1 MRRPPWPQYDDVDDV
16 EKHRDEDGGEDDN
29 DYWGAVETNARE
41 SDGDDK
47 IKGANIEETDDIKE
61 S

>member
-1 MRRPPWPQYDDVDDV
+1 MRRPPRPQDDDVDDV
-16 EKHRDEDGGEDDN
+16 EKHRDEDDGEDDN

-41 SDGDDK
+41 SDGDNEF
-47 IKGANIEETDDIKE
+47 KGANIEEADDIEE